1 MQLIFGCWFCSLL
14 LCCIH
19 SLILTLWM
27 CVCVK
32 HLEFSIHK
40 TKLSINR
47 HNFISSFPIW
57 ASISFSCSDWDF
69 YHLHQKQVQVYPIF
83 RKLILHHFAFY
94 RRPTLVS
101 VFANWKRNFAV
112 TKKGKEQKQHLV
124 LILHWSITEA
134 EYTRSNESGTTKLL
148 PWQLYSQS

>member
-1 MQLIFGCWFCSLL
+1 MQLIFGCWFCFLL

-19 SLILTLWM
+19 SLILSV
-27 CVCVK
+27 CVCVCVYVCVCVWEREK
-32 HLEFSIHK
+32 HLEFSTHK
-40 TKLSINR
+40 TMLSIKR

-83 RKLILHHFAFY
+83 RKFILHHFAFY

-112 TKKGKEQKQHLV
+112 TKKGKKQK
-124 LILHWSITEA
+124 
-134 EYTRSNESGTTKLL
+134 
-148 PWQLYSQS
+148 